1 MVIGNHCTG
10 SLQLDPVCST
20 VGLVMWGSA
29 VGLVTWGSA
38 VGLVMWDRPDGNIS
52 PRLSLYCSQ
61 FLLSLIQT
69 EWLS

>member
-20 VGLVMWGSA
+20 VGLVMWGSD
-29 VGLVTWGSA
+29 

>member
-20 VGLVMWGSA
+20 VGLVK
-29 VGLVTWGSA
+29 WGSA

>member
-10 SLQLDPVCST
+10 SLQLDTVCST
-20 VGLVMWGSA
+20 

-38 VGLVMWDRPDGNIS
+38 VGLVTWDRPDGNIS

>member
-20 VGLVMWGSA
+20 VGLV
-29 VGLVTWGSA
+29 TWGSA
-38 VGLVMWDRPDGNIS
+38 VGLVMWDQPDGNIS

>member
-20 VGLVMWGSA
+20 VGLVM
-29 VGLVTWGSA
+29 WGSA

>member
-29 VGLVTWGSA
+29 VGLV
-38 VGLVMWDRPDGNIS
+38 MWDWPDGNIS

>member
-1 MVIGNHCTG
+1 MVVGINPFHGYRQSLHRKFTVRHC
-10 SLQLDPVCST
+10 L
-20 VGLVMWGSA
+20 
-29 VGLVTWGSA
+29 LVTWGSA
-38 VGLVMWDRPDGNIS
+38 LGLVMWDRPDGNIS

>member
-1 MVIGNHCTG
+1 MVVGINPFHDYRQ
-10 SLQLDPVCST
+10 SLHRKFTVPVCST
-20 VGLVMWGSA
+20 

-38 VGLVMWDRPDGNIS
+38 VGLVMWDQPDGNIS

>member
-10 SLQLDPVCST
+10 DLQLDPVCST

-29 VGLVTWGSA
+29 VGLV
-38 VGLVMWDRPDGNIS
+38 LWDRPDGNIS

>member
-10 SLQLDPVCST
+10 DLQLNPVCST
-20 VGLVMWGSA
+20 VGLVM
-29 VGLVTWGSA
+29 WGSA

-52 PRLSLYCSQ
+52 PRLSLYCSP

>member
-10 SLQLDPVCST
+10 SLQLDTVCST
-20 VGLVMWGSA
+20 VGLVK
-29 VGLVTWGSA
+29 WGSA

-52 PRLSLYCSQ
+52 PRLSLYCAQ

>member
-20 VGLVMWGSA
+20 